1 MSDKRYT
8 DEPFYEDLS
17 KAKELLRRNRD
28 AQGLDGKPK
37 DIMDMGEATPNAAAQ
52 PAQKTVMQ
60 TTQAKRTYSTN
71 SVKTHA
77 MQRGAAA
84 QTVTDGP
91 QVAQSLAGA
100 QAQTKEKI
108 AQFKADWKDAKR
120 QALTQFCESAQNL
133 DIDPKAAANQMI
145 GQDAPG
151 KAAALG
157 FIAAEMM
164 IGGGTM
170 ATMGKA
176 IFVGSEISKSQK
188 KLSPKQQEALLEDM
202 VRGLE
207 RQSNNANSIVGG
219 PRIDINWRQ
228 MGCNGLKALLAA
240 HPDGEDQ
247 PEMQDL
253 RNQEHALAEVED
265 HNLATARHYLDK
277 DDENKHLLPVLKPK
291 FVCN

>member
-1 MSDKRYT
+1 MSDKRHT
-8 DEPFYEDLS
+8 DGPLYKDLS
-17 KAKELLRRNRD
+17 SSKELLRRSREARTSED
-28 AQGLDGKPK
+28 KPK
-37 DIMDMGEATPNAAAQ
+37 DIMNMGQEE
-52 PAQKTVMQ
+52 PASSAPAKKTVMQ
-60 TTQAKRTYSTN
+60 TTQTN
-71 SVKTHA
+71 RKYNTNTVNSHA

-108 AQFKADWKDAKR
+108 AQFQADWKDAKR
-120 QALTQFCESAQNL
+120 QVLTQFCESAQAM

-145 GQDAPG
+145 GQEAPG

-170 ATMGKA
+170 ATVGKA
-176 IFVGSEISKSQK
+176 VFIGSEISKSRK
-188 KLSPKQQEALLEDM
+188 RLTPKEQEALLEDM
-202 VRGLE
+202 IRGLE
-207 RQSNNANSIVGG
+207 HRAQNANSIVGG

-228 MGCNGLKALLAA
+228 MGTGGLKALLAA
-240 HPDGEDQ
+240 HPYGEDQ
-247 PEMQDL
+247 PEMRAL
-253 RNQEHALAEVED
+253 RNQEHALAEVES